1 MITKRGGLPPFA
13 PWKALV
19 LSIVL
24 VAVGLLFF
32 SIIAVM
38 SAPLI
43 AYNNDGSKM
52 TVYANVITIAAEKAK
67 YRVTVSTHYE
77 PGKKAVRVVD
87 MYSLED
93 KIHASISGS
102 MREDLN
108 SWNEIRSCSAEEL
121 AKPSPSC
128 PHNDFVAERL
138 LNEALKKTMV
148 RENAIG
154 NMEVFWAWE
163 QGTKEV
169 INQIK
174 SIN

>member
-1 MITKRGGLPPFA
+1 MIANKDFSPLMSLSLFVVLFAFGLF
-13 PWKALV
+13 V
-19 LSIVL
+19 S
-24 VAVGLLFF
+24 
-32 SIIAVM
+32 SIIGGG

-43 AYNNDGSKM
+43 AYNDNGSKM
-52 TVYANVITIAAEKAK
+52 TVYANVITTDIEKAK

-77 PGKKAVRVVD
+77 PGKKVVRIVD

-93 KIHASISGS
+93 KMHASITGI
-102 MREDLN
+102 MREDLD
-108 SWNEIRSCSAEEL
+108 SWNELYSCSSEEF
-121 AKPSPSC
+121 AKPSLKC

-138 LNEALKKTMV
+138 LNEALRKTMV

-163 QGTKEV
+163 MGTKEV

-174 SIN
+174 NLK